1 MDKKWICLFIIFFA
15 AVMAVGS
22 VNAADLENHDFKG
35 YFSMKIPK
43 NTHFEKEDDSSHEN
57 GLDMVYL
64 SYMNENL
71 VIIYMDTPVY
81 TENSSVFFY
90 QTFFESTF
98 PDLDKCYETQEGN
111 LTILE
116 PKKIN
121 DEHFPMV
128 GVSSGSEIVI
138 IMGKDLDLIKEM
150 GESVDFNVE

>member
-22 VNAADLENHDFKG
+22 VNAGDLENHDFKG

-98 PDLDKCYETQEGN
+98 PDLDKCYESQEGN

-116 PKKIN
+116 PKKI
-121 DEHFPMV
+121 DDAHYPMV
-128 GVSSGSEIVI
+128 GTSSGSEIVI
-138 IMGKDLDLIKEM
+138 IAGKDLDMIKEM

>member
-1 MDKKWICLFIIFFA
+1 MDKKWICLFIIFLA
-15 AVMAVGS
+15 AILAVGS

-43 NTHFEKEDDSSHEN
+43 NVHFDKQDDSTHE
-57 GLDMVYL
+57 GGIDTIILTYVSDD
-64 SYMNENL
+64 L
-71 VIIYMDTPVY
+71 VIMYMDTPIY

-90 QTFFESTF
+90 QSFFESIC
-98 PDLDKCYETQEGN
+98 PDLDKCYESQEGN

-121 DEHFPMV
+121 DEHLPMV

-138 IMGKDLDLIKEM
+138 IAGKDLDMIKEM

>member
-1 MDKKWICLFIIFFA
+1 MDKKWICLFIIFFVA
-15 AVMAVGS
+15 LMAVGS
-22 VNAADLENHDFKG
+22 VNAADLEDHNFKG

-43 NTHFEKEDDSSHEN
+43 NVHFEKQDDSSEED
-57 GLDMVYL
+57 GLKIVSLAYL
-64 SYMNENL
+64 SDDLGIVYF
-71 VIIYMDTPVY
+71 DTPIY
-81 TENSSVFFY
+81 TENSSEFCY
-90 QTFFESTF
+90 QTVFESTF
-98 PDLDKCYETQEGN
+98 PDLDECYETQEGN

-121 DEHFPMV
+121 NEHFPMV